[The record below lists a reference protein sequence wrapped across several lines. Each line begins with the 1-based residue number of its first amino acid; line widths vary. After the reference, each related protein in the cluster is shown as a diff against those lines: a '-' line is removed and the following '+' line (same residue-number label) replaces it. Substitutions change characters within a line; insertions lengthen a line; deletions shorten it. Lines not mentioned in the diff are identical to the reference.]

1 MSQFKS
7 ILSVILCFAVALP
20 VFSQTPEIKG
30 SSSTGWFANLT
41 RNYRPTTVARIN
53 FEDSQRIERLIRAG
67 RIYLSLR
74 DAIALAL
81 ENNLDIEVARLNPK
95 LQQANVQRASAG
107 ALLRNVNNNI
117 SNGPSSASLGI
128 LAGANSLGSTNTG
141 SANGGTGGVLSGL
154 SVQLAGSAIPNLDPT
169 FFLNS
174 QFQHQTTPLT
184 STFTTGT
191 NFLVTSYKNA
201 NFGVQQGFLT
211 GTSVSV
217 GMGNTLGYSQN
228 SPNNDFNPVT
238 QGALSFSIT
247 QNLLNGFGVAVNN
260 RAIRIAKNQL
270 HISDLTFKQ
279 QVISTVNNVVGLYW
293 DLVSFND
300 SLKVK
305 QQTLELNTQLYTDN
319 KRRAELGA
327 LAEIDII
334 QAEAEMKSSQQDV
347 TTAETQVMQQEMI
360 LKSAITRS
368 GFSNAAVVSARIVPT
383 DHFDVPQQDAIQPT
397 QDMLSEAFQKRPE
410 IEQSQIGLED
420 ARINM
425 LGTRNNLLPTLSVFA
440 NLSNNGLAGSVN
452 TLPVNITTC
461 SLVVPTGTPCPQSA
475 QIIRSIVRT
484 PADVNG
490 FFLGG
495 YGSFLTQLFSRNF
508 PNYSAGFQL
517 NVPIRNR
524 ANQADLI
531 TDELNYRQ
539 SQIQD
544 KQLQNNIKLNV
555 INAQI
560 ALKQAR
566 AAYET
571 AVSARKLQ
579 EQVLAGERRKYELGT
594 SSILNVVIVQRD
606 TTTREIAE
614 VDTRSQYIKARTAL
628 DNVLGRTLE
637 VQNVDIGQAKQGI
650 VTREPD
656 MIPAAIQNR

>member
-1 MSQFKS
+1 MSRFKS
-7 ILSVILCFAVALP
+7 ILSVILCFAMALP
-20 VFSQTPEIKG
+20 VLAQTPEITG
-30 SSSTGWFANLT
+30 SPNGGFFSNLA
-41 RNYRPTTVARIN
+41 RNYRPTTVAKIS
-53 FEDSQRIERLIRAG
+53 FEDSGRIERLIRAG

-95 LQQANVQRASAG
+95 LQQANLQRASAG
-107 ALLRNVNNNI
+107 ALLRNVNNSI
-117 SNGPSSASLGI
+117 STGPSSASLGI
-128 LAGANSLGSTNTG
+128 LAGANSLGSTG
-141 SANGGTGGVLSGL
+141 SGSSSATTGGVLSGL

-174 QFQHQTTPLT
+174 QFQHLTSPQT
-184 STFTTGT
+184 STFYTGT
-191 NFLVTSYKNA
+191 TSLVTSYKSA
-201 NFGVQQGFLT
+201 NFGIQQGFLT
-211 GTSVSV
+211 GTSVSL
-217 GMGNTLGYSQN
+217 GMGNTLGYKQN

-247 QNLLNGFGVAVNN
+247 QNLLNGFGVKINN

-305 QQTLELNTQLYTDN
+305 QQTLDLNRQLYVDN

-347 TTAETQVMQQEMI
+347 VTAETQVLQQEMI
-360 LKSAITRS
+360 LKSVLTRT
-368 GFSNAAVVSARIVPT
+368 GFSNAAVVSARITPT
-383 DHFDVPQQDAIQPT
+383 DHFDVPPQDAIQPT
-397 QDMLSEAFQKRPE
+397 QDMVSEAFQKRPE

-425 LGTRNNLLPTLSVFA
+425 LGTKNNLLPSLSVFA
-440 NLSNNGLAGSVN
+440 NLSNNGLAGDVN
-452 TLPVNITTC
+452 TLPVPVTVGGVSGST
-461 SLVVPTGTPCPQSA
+461 VGFK
-475 QIIRSIVRT
+475 VRT
-484 PADVNG
+484 PADVNS

-495 YGSFLTQLFSRNF
+495 YGNFLTQLFSRNF

-517 NVPIRNR
+517 NIPIRNR

-544 KQLQNNIKLNV
+544 KQLQNSIKLNV

-571 AVSARKLQ
+571 AVEARRLQ
-579 EQVLAGERRKYELGT
+579 EQVLAGEKRKYELGT
-594 SSILNVVIVQRD
+594 STLFNVIQVQRD
-606 TTTREIAE
+606 TTTRELTE
-614 VDTRSQYIKARTAL
+614 VDSRNQYLKSRTAL
-628 DNVLGRTLE
+628 DNVLGKTLE
-637 VQNVDIGQAKQGI
+637 VQNVDVGEAQNGI

-656 MIPAAIQNR
+656 MIPAVPTTGQPGQHR

>member
-1 MSQFKS
+1 MSRFKS
-7 ILSVILCFAVALP
+7 ILSVILCFAITLP
-20 VFSQTPEIKG
+20 VFAQTSEIKG
-30 SSSTGWFANLT
+30 SSNRLISWIGKDYL
-41 RNYRPTTVARIN
+41 PTPVARIN
-53 FEDSQRIERLIRAG
+53 FEDSARIDRLMRAG

-81 ENNLDIEVARLNPK
+81 ENNLDIETARLNPK
-95 LQQANVQRASAG
+95 LQQANLQRASAG
-107 ALLRNVNNNI
+107 ALLRNVSNSI
-117 SNGPSSASLGI
+117 STGPSSASLGV
-128 LAGANSLGSTNTG
+128 LAGANALGSTG
-141 SANGGTGGVLSGL
+141 ASSSSSTGGVLSGL

-169 FFLNS
+169 VFVNA
-174 QFQHQTTPLT
+174 QYQHQTSPLT

-191 NFLVTSYKNA
+191 NFLVTSYSNA

-211 GTSVSV
+211 GTQVTL
-217 GMGNTLGYSQN
+217 GMGNTLGYRQN
-228 SPNNDFNPVT
+228 SPNNDFNPVD

-247 QNLLNGFGVAVNN
+247 QNLLNGFGLAVNN

-279 QVISTVNNVVGLYW
+279 QVIATVNNVVGLYW

-300 SLKVK
+300 SLRVR
-305 QQTLELNTQLYTDN
+305 QQTLELNRQLYIDN

-347 TTAETQVMQQEMI
+347 VSEETQVLQQEMI
-360 LKSAITRS
+360 LKSAITRG
-368 GFSNAAVVSARIVPT
+368 GFNNPAVVAARIVPT
-383 DHFDVPQQDAIQPT
+383 DRFDVPSLDPIQPI
-397 QDMLSEAFQKRPE
+397 QDMVGEAFQKRPE

-425 LGTRNNLLPTLSVFA
+425 LGTKNNLLPNLSVFL
-440 NLSNNGLAGSVN
+440 NLSNSGLAGSAN
-452 TLPVNITTC
+452 DLPVPVLSPTTGQ
-461 SLVVPTGTPCPQSA
+461 VIGYRQ
-475 QIIRSIVRT
+475 RT
-484 PADVNG
+484 NADVNS

-495 YGSFLTQLFSRNF
+495 YGSFLSQLFNRNF

-517 NVPIRNR
+517 NIPLRNR

-544 KQLQNNIKLNV
+544 KQLQNNVKLNV

-571 AVSARKLQ
+571 AVEARKLQ
-579 EQVLAGERRKYELGT
+579 EQVLAGEKRKYELGT
-594 SSILNVVIVQRD
+594 STLFNVIQIQRD
-606 TTTREIAE
+606 TTTRELAE
-614 VDTRSQYIKARTAL
+614 VDARSQFIKARNSL
-628 DNVLGRTLE
+628 DNVMGKTLE
-637 VQNVDIGQAKQGI
+637 VQNVDIGQALSGT

-656 MIPAAIQNR
+656 LIPAVQSNGQHR

>member
-1 MSQFKS
+1 MLRFKS
-7 ILSVILCFAVALP
+7 ILSVILCFAMALP
-20 VFSQTPEIKG
+20 VFAQTPEIKG
-30 SSSTGWFANLT
+30 SSGTGWFANLT
-41 RNYRPTTVARIN
+41 RNYRPTTVARIS

-67 RIYLSLR
+67 SIYLSLR

-95 LQQANVQRASAG
+95 LQQANLQRASAG
-107 ALLRNVNNNI
+107 ALLRNVNNSI
-117 SNGPSSASLGI
+117 STGPSSASLGI
-128 LAGANSLGSTNTG
+128 LAGANSLGATG
-141 SANGGTGGVLSGL
+141 SSSTGTTGGVLSGL
-154 SVQLAGSAIPNLDPT
+154 SVQLAGSAIPNLDHT

-174 QFQHQTTPLT
+174 QFQHLTAPQT
-184 STFTTGT
+184 STFYTGT
-191 NFLVTSYKNA
+191 TSLVTSYKSA
-201 NFGVQQGFLT
+201 NFGIQQGFLT
-211 GTSVSV
+211 GTSVTL
-217 GMGNTLGYSQN
+217 GMGNTLGYKQN

-247 QNLLNGFGVAVNN
+247 QNLLNGFGIAVNN

-279 QVISTVNNVVGLYW
+279 QAISTVNNVVNLYW

-305 QQTLELNTQLYTDN
+305 QQTLELNRQLYTDN
-319 KRRAELGA
+319 KRRAELVA
-327 LAEIDII
+327 LCEIDII

-347 TTAETQVMQQEMI
+347 VTAETQVLQQEMI
-360 LKSAITRS
+360 LKSVITRS
-368 GFSNAAVVSARIVPT
+368 GFNNMAVVSARIIPT
-383 DHFDVPQQDAIQPT
+383 DHFEVPPQDAIQPT
-397 QDMLSEAFQKRPE
+397 QDMVSEAFQKRPE

-425 LGTRNNLLPTLSVFA
+425 LGTKNNLLPTLSVFA
-440 NLSNNGLAGSVN
+440 NLSNNGLAGDVN
-452 TLPVNITTC
+452 TLPVSVT
-461 SLVVPTGTPCPQSA
+461 TPCVPFVSGCPSSGLLVQTV
-475 QIIRSIVRT
+475 VRT
-484 PADVNG
+484 PGNVNG

-495 YGSFLTQLFSRNF
+495 YGSLLNQLFSRNF

-571 AVSARKLQ
+571 AVEARRLQ

-594 SSILNVVIVQRD
+594 SSILNVIQVQRD
-606 TTTREIAE
+606 TTQRELTE
-614 VDTRSQYIKARTAL
+614 VDLRTQYIKSRTAL
-628 DNVLGRTLE
+628 DNVIGKTLE
-637 VQNVDIGQAKQGI
+637 VQNVDIGQAKNGI
-650 VTREPD
+650 ITREPD
-656 MIPAAIQNR
+656 MIPLAIQNR